1 MVNWRSLFH
10 LQFVNWTYT
19 KLHGVDSVEFTRVS
33 NILNVPFYEY
43 LEKISHLD
51 SSNTLVNW
59 VSNHQTE
66 GGNLLKV

>member
-19 KLHGVDSVEFTRVS
+19 KLHGVDLVEFTHVS
-33 NILNVPFYEY
+33 DILNVPFYEY

-51 SSNTLVNW
+51 SSNTPINSVP
-59 VSNHQTE
+59 NHQIE
-66 GGNLLKV
+66 VGNLSKV